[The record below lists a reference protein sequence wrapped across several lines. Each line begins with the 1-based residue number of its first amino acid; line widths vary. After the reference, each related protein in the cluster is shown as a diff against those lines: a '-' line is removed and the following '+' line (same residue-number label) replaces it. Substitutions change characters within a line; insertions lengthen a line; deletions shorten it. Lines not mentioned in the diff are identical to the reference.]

1 MPQLPLAARVVEV
14 IADRGEGRNPRYR
27 FGSGCVVVGRTVLT
41 AAHVV
46 AGAVGVW
53 IRGPDKV
60 AHQAALDPKFIGDPE
75 GPGPDL
81 ALVEIIAGPVNAP
94 AMGLAA
100 VDRNSPSA
108 DPVEQCHVIG
118 YPAFKERHAPDGG
131 RFRETV
137 DAVGHVPVLSGL
149 AGGLLSVQVTN
160 TPQPLPPAQVAL
172 GDSPWSGIS
181 GAPVV
186 ASGYLLAVV
195 TEHAPREGSSAIT
208 ATPLTALDSEPT
220 YPGWGPGLS
229 NSGAWWNRLGVPG
242 PKALKLLPDRQPGA
256 NSAAWAHGPETSRVA
271 AAHQAPW
278 CLAPA
283 TMLRELLTAQHR
295 ARETVPYR
303 LLTGQIPPLS
313 SLYVEQDV
321 ERSRIGSDG
330 SRAPALSDLKPLM
343 SRSMTIATVLSM
355 HRHIVITAE
364 PGGGKSTLLYQLI
377 AQSTDW
383 WLGQTNDNVN
393 WDQAPMGSAIPIR
406 VPAQLLVGRSLPEAL
421 AASVVAELGEYLDVP
436 PPDPSLF
443 TQPPMDSGSWLVMV
457 DGLDEILDRISRYRV
472 IEAIAQR
479 VKDGSGHF
487 RFLIT
492 SRPLVTGDLE
502 PLNNRH
508 VGLYVLQRFDD
519 QRLRDYAQN
528 WFSTRSFRVAE
539 EETASFLD
547 LLNHS
552 RLLSIVSIPLLATI
566 ALIVYEQGTKQDRGL
581 PTGRAGLY
589 SEFVDFLLN
598 VRQDTVQTRR
608 AFREQL
614 APYAH
619 GEQIAEWC
627 YDNLLVL
634 LEELAS
640 YRLSSGNSSLE
651 DAAAAYID
659 SHLSLPTNRIPDWK
673 GRLRRLLTST
683 GLLIERGNSL
693 DFLHRSFAEYLA
705 AADLAHR
712 LPSTLSASSIDEI
725 VQIAFPLS
733 TRNLGLFAIGRWSL
747 GAPNRDASVV
757 IDGLIEAGS
766 YDDVLLASDI
776 LSFGVSVDVDSEM
789 AIGHELTQMALSD
802 TAYWPYALS
811 ALAAQ
816 PNRKAAL
823 RWLKELA
830 LGELGATEMRIK
842 AGRLLVELGDRKH
855 GVLALTTIAT
865 VATNIHTEYPS
876 EAESEPD
883 TMRKRPNPLRHQA
896 LMLQWE
902 MDDINEDDLDNRAV
916 YEYCS
921 LPWDTEWV
929 PWRDSTQD
937 YELTEMDLDD
947 ISEPKIDEAISLHM
961 HDSDEVRTD
970 LAALAAWELAD
981 LGEVAIAVPLL
992 IDIANAECRSSET
1005 TQKEGRLSAVF
1016 TYTWAVYWAIVADV
1030 KARNPILN
1038 GIASNPNIDAAV
1050 RLVSA
1055 IALGVY
1061 LGQRD
1066 SSIMYLNELAENP
1079 GVDSIVRLSAAD
1091 AIASL
1096 GAISLAEK
1104 AFQMLMMGVD
1114 CRLMARHEAMMALE
1128 RIGRWKG
1135 AGPLVD
1141 IVRNINEDIQVRL
1154 EFASSI
1160 NELDHTPEDFESVCS
1175 SLGYIALDGS
1185 GSFPNRTDACNTLS
1199 KLDVTYARKILI
1211 LIAGNA
1217 SEDPYF
1223 RVRAAHKIAQ
1233 LGSIE
1238 SSTWALLQIASDTSI
1253 ALGARRLAEKLL
1265 DDLGLK

>member
-1 MPQLPLAARVVEV
+1 M
-14 IADRGEGRNPRYR
+14 
-27 FGSGCVVVGRTVLT
+27 VGRTVLT

-46 AGAVGVW
+46 AGAVSIWV
-53 IRGPDKV
+53 RGPDKV
-60 AHQAALDPKFIGDPE
+60 AYQAALDPMFIGDPE

-81 ALVEIIAGPVNAP
+81 ALVDIVSGPVNAP

-100 VDRNSPSA
+100 VNRNSSAA

-118 YPAFKERHAPDGG
+118 YPAFKERDAPAGG

-149 AGGLLSVQVTN
+149 AGGLLSVLVTN
-160 TPQPLPPAQVAL
+160 TPEPLPPAQVAL

-208 ATPLTALDSEPT
+208 ATPLTALESEPT
-220 YPGWGPGLS
+220 YPGWGPGLP
-229 NSGAWWNRLGVPG
+229 NSGAWWGRLGVPG
-242 PKALKLLPDRQPGA
+242 PEALKLLPAQQPGV
-256 NSAAWAHGPETSRVA
+256 NSAPWAGGPETYRVTA
-271 AAHQAPW
+271 GRQMPQ

-283 TMLRELLTAQHR
+283 AMLRELLIAQHR

-321 ERSRIGSDG
+321 ERSRIGSEG
-330 SRAPALSDLKPLM
+330 SRDLALSDLKPLV
-343 SRSMTIATVLSM
+343 SRSMTIATVLGLHS
-355 HRHIVITAE
+355 HIVITAE

-377 AQSTDW
+377 AQSAEW
-383 WLGQTNDNVN
+383 WFGNTSDNL
-393 WDQAPMGSAIPIR
+393 DQAPMGSAIPIR
-406 VPAQLLVGRSLPEAL
+406 VPAQLLLGRSLPEAL
-421 AASVVAELGEYLDVP
+421 AASVVSELGEYLDVP

-457 DGLDEILDRISRYRV
+457 DGLDEILDRISRRRI

-479 VKDGSGHF
+479 VKSGSGHF

-492 SRPLVTGDLE
+492 SRPLARDDLE

-508 VGLYVLQRFDD
+508 VGLYVLQTFDD

-528 WFSTRSFRVAE
+528 WFNTRSFGVAQ
-539 EETASFLD
+539 EETTKFLD
-547 LLNHS
+547 LLNRS

-566 ALIVYEQGTKQDRGL
+566 ALIVYEQGIEQDRGL

-614 APYAH
+614 MPYAH

-627 YDNLLVL
+627 YDNLLIL

-640 YRLSSGNSSLE
+640 YRLSSGHDSLE
-651 DAAAAYID
+651 DVAAAYVG
-659 SHLSLPTNRIPDWK
+659 SHLSLPTNRVPDWK

-705 AADLAHR
+705 AAELADR
-712 LPSTLSASSIDEI
+712 LPSTLSVSSTDEI
-725 VQIAFPLS
+725 LQVAFPLS
-733 TRNLGLFAIGRWSL
+733 TRNLGLFALGRWSVA
-747 GAPNRDASVV
+747 APNRDASVV
-757 IDGLIEAGS
+757 IEELLEGDS
-766 YDDVLLASDI
+766 YDEVLLASDI
-776 LSFGVSVDVDSEM
+776 LSFGVPVDVHSEM
-789 AIGHELTQMALSD
+789 AVGRELTKMALSD
-802 TAYWPYALS
+802 TAYWSHALS

-823 RWLKELA
+823 RWLRELA
-830 LGELGATEMRIK
+830 LGGLGAAEMRIR
-842 AGRLLVELGDRKH
+842 AGRLLVELGDREH
-855 GVLALTTIAT
+855 GIQALTTIAT
-865 VATNIHTEYPS
+865 VATNRHAGHPS
-876 EAESEPD
+876 EEEPKPD
-883 TMRKRPNPLRHQA
+883 TASERSTSLRYQA

-902 MDDINEDDLDNRAV
+902 MDDINDDDLDNRAV
-916 YEYCS
+916 YERCR
-921 LPWDTEWV
+921 LPWDTEWA
-929 PWRDSTQD
+929 PWGDSTQD

-947 ISEPKIDEAISLHM
+947 VSEPDLDEAMVSEM
-961 HDSDEVRTD
+961 RDSDEVRTD
-970 LAALAAWELAD
+970 LAALAAWGLAD

-1005 TQKEGRLSAVF
+1005 TQKEASLSAVY

-1030 KARNPILN
+1030 KARTPILN
-1038 GIASNPNIDAAV
+1038 EISSNPEIDAAV

-1055 IALGVY
+1055 IALGIY
-1061 LGQRD
+1061 LGRRD
-1066 SSIMYLNELAENP
+1066 SSIMRLTELAENRD
-1079 GVDSIVRLSAAD
+1079 VDSIVRLSAAD

-1096 GAISLAEK
+1096 GEISLAERTFK
-1104 AFQMLMMGVD
+1104 MLMMGID
-1114 CRLMARHEAMMALE
+1114 CRLVARHEAMMALE
-1128 RIGRWKG
+1128 RIGCWKG

-1141 IVRNINEDIQVRL
+1141 IVRNVNEDMEVRL
-1154 EFASSI
+1154 EFASAI
-1160 NELDHTPEDFESVCS
+1160 AELDHSLEDFKSVCS
-1175 SLGYIALDGS
+1175 SLRHIASDGS
-1185 GSFPNRTDACNTLS
+1185 VDSLDRVHACNVLG
-1199 KLDVTYARKILI
+1199 KLNAVYARKILI
-1211 LIAGNA
+1211 LIAGNS
-1217 SEDPYF
+1217 SENPYF
-1223 RVRAAHKIAQ
+1223 RVWAARKVAQ

-1238 SSTWALLQIASDTSI
+1238 SSMWALLQIASDTSI
-1253 ALGARRLAEKLL
+1253 ALGARRLAEELL
-1265 DDLGLK
+1265 DDLGLR